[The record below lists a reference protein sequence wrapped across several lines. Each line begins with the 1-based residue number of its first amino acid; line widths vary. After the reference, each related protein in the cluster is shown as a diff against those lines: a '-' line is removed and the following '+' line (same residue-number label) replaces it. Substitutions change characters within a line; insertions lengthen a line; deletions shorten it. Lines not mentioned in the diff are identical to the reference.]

1 MREKNKIMQLLGI
14 SIPLI
19 VQGLVF
25 QLQSLTDKA
34 FLGNMDTRFV
44 SAVGAAQMPYF
55 ALSESMVAVCLGIV
69 IITANLAG
77 AGKKEEMPRYIK
89 SASFYGTLLGI
100 GIFLLWMTC
109 AYDILTFFKVEE
121 AVIRY
126 SVEYIQICAGFY
138 LFLGMDAALQAALT
152 GQGETRVI
160 MYTGIIKVGLNII
173 ISWILVFGHLGFP
186 RLEVA
191 GAAIGTLLSNVAAFA
206 FLLCYCICR
215 KKEDYQLHILDRE
228 YVDWKAYKKVIALGV
243 PAGLETFLWQGSN
256 LILVRFIN
264 SFSYLDMAVYTL
276 VFGMQCFAIVFYS
289 GNCKAAM
296 TLIGQCIG
304 ADERKEADGYFVTA
318 FWCNTAIILA
328 FVAAFFLMPR
338 LLLDIFSNDAAVI
351 ETGGFYLK
359 LVGIILF
366 PQSMNLLCGNA
377 IRANGDTKWML
388 YSQILG
394 STEVVLMSFVFIEL
408 AGMGI
413 TAIYVT
419 LFLDELIRGGIN
431 YIYYRKKYL
440 TPRA

>member
-14 SIPLI
+14 SLPLI

-34 FLGNMDTRFV
+34 FLGNMDTRYV

-69 IITANLAG
+69 IITANLVG
-77 AGKKEEMPRYIK
+77 AGKKEELPRYIK
-89 SASFYGTLLGI
+89 SASFYGTLLGL
-100 GIFLLWMTC
+100 GIFLLWMTN
-109 AYDILTFFKVEE
+109 AHGILTFFKVDQTIME
-121 AVIRY
+121 Y
-126 SVEYIQICAGFY
+126 SVQYIQICSGFY
-138 LFLGMDAALQAALT
+138 LLLGMDAALQAVLT

-160 MYTGIIKVGLNII
+160 MYTGILKVGLNIVL
-173 ISWILVFGHLGFP
+173 SWILIFGYLGFP
-186 RLEVA
+186 ALHVA
-191 GAAIGTLLSNVAAFA
+191 GAAIGTLLSNVAAFL
-206 FLLCYCICR
+206 FLLLYCIC
-215 KKEDYQLHILDRE
+215 KKKQEFRLHILNRE
-228 YVDWKAYKKVIALGV
+228 YVDWKAYRRVIALGV

-276 VFGMQCFAIVFYS
+276 VFGMQCFVIVFYGS
-289 GNCKAAM
+289 NCKAAM

-304 ADERKEADGYFVTA
+304 GGQREKAGSYFNAA
-318 FWCNTAIILA
+318 FLLNTGMILVFA
-328 FVAAFFLMPR
+328 AAFFLFPKV
-338 LLLDIFSNDAAVI
+338 LLDIFSNDQMVI

-377 IRANGDTKWML
+377 IRANGDTRWML

-394 STEVVLMSFVFIEL
+394 SAEVIGMSYAFIKL

-413 TAIYVT
+413 TAIYLT
-419 LFLDELIRGGIN
+419 LFLDEAIRGSIN
-431 YIYYRKKYL
+431 YVYYRKKYL
-440 TPRA
+440 TPHT